1 MLLRLLASDLAL
13 KTFNRYSPRVTAN
26 RQLVRSRKVAAAD
39 DPGVDHRGIGT
50 MPLAA
55 VIEQVLTA
63 LSAIPDR
70 NLPGPNTLS
79 VDATVDGQCQ
89 LV

>member
-1 MLLRLLASDLAL
+1 
-13 KTFNRYSPRVTAN
+13 
-26 RQLVRSRKVAAAD
+26 
-39 DPGVDHRGIGT
+39 

-70 NLPGPNTLS
+70 DLPRPNALS
-79 VDATVDGQCQ
+79 VDAPINGQGQ